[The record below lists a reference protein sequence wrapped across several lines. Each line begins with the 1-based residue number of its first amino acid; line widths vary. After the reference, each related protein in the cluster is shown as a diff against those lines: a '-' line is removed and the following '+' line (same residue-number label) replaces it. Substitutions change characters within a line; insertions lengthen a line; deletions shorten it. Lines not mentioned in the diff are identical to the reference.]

1 MNTGSV
7 CTCICCISD
16 ICICIC
22 LCISVKLLFISL
34 LEMSV
39 GTVDPFNPWHII
51 NLHTGVYLK
60 HHGEKASLCGFSI
73 SVKSSRCHIFNSIRF
88 CMRTTLPDKIS
99 PFFGPNKIQLATS
112 ERQLRGHKWAQLHEW
127 KVREVRQRGT
137 NKLTATSEL

>member
-1 MNTGSV
+1 MHTSDV
-7 CTCICCISD
+7 CICIGCIYN
-16 ICICIC
+16 ICICI
-22 LCISVKLLFISL
+22 SVELVFISL
-34 LEMSV
+34 FEMSV
-39 GTVDPFNPWHII
+39 RTIDPFNPRHII

-88 CMRTTLPDKIS
+88 CMRTTLPNRIL

-127 KVREVRQRGT
+127 KVRGVRQRGT
-137 NKLTATSEL
+137 NKLTANSGL